1 MNYVLYGEEHY
12 LLQDTLKRIIAKYV
26 KEESEFDTVTY
37 DAANTDIQTILEDAT
52 TIPFFSDYKVILVQ
66 HANFLST
73 ANDTEIDVKA
83 LEQYLDHPM
92 DSTVLIFIGDFAK
105 LDARKKIVKKV
116 QKCCKVL
123 QFRKLDDAGKQNYIR
138 DEIAKRKI
146 QIATDAL
153 QELTAR
159 MPLDVGTIHMEMDKL
174 ELYGDLITKDVV
186 QKLVTRPLEED
197 VFQLVNAVVD
207 KNIRKAFH
215 MWQDLSVLN
224 KDAIYLIAL
233 LASQF
238 RFLYQVKACMMQSMR
253 KDEIASSLA
262 AHPYRVQL
270 AMQSAQRLSITY
282 LMEILER
289 LATLDQNLKAGKLD
303 KKLGFEM
310 FLLGLQ
316 GV

>member
-26 KEESEFDTVTY
+26 KEENEFDTVSY
-37 DAANTDIQTILEDAT
+37 DAANTDIQVILEDAT
-52 TIPFFSDYKVILVQ
+52 TIPFFSEYKVILVH

-73 ANDTEIDVKA
+73 SNDTDIDVKA

-92 DSTVLIFIGDFAK
+92 NSTVLILMGEFEK

-123 QFRKLDDAGKQNYIR
+123 QFRKLDAERKQNYIR
-138 DEIAKRKI
+138 DEVKKRNLNIAG
-146 QIATDAL
+146 DAL
-153 QELTAR
+153 QELQQR
-159 MPLDVGTIHMEMDKL
+159 LPLDVGTIHMEMDKL
-174 ELYGDLITKDVV
+174 ELYGEHITKDTVM
-186 QKLVTRPLEED
+186 KLVTRPLEED
-197 VFQLVNAVVD
+197 VFQLVNAVVEKD
-207 KNIRKAFH
+207 LRKSFH
-215 MWQDLSVLN
+215 MWQDLCVLN
-224 KDAIYLIAL
+224 KDAIFLIAL
-233 LASQF
+233 LATQF
-238 RFLYQVKACMMQSMR
+238 RFLYQVKACMMQGQR
-253 KDEIASSLA
+253 KDEIVARLA

-270 AMQSAQRLSITY
+270 TMQSAQRLSITY

-310 FLLGLQ
+310 FLLELQ